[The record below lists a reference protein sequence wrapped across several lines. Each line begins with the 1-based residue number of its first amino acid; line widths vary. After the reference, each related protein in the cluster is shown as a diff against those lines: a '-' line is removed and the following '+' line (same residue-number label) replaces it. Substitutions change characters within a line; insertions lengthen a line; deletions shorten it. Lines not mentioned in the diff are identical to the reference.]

1 MFVFFARC
9 TLVPG
14 ITHGASLH
22 PFSLS
27 FFVRFQHAPRFV
39 QFFVAYYY
47 VFFPA
52 QFQPV
57 IFWWLRNF
65 FEGPHGIATGLAPPQ
80 PSSHR
85 YNKIYHRSGPE
96 KKKKNT
102 DKKNKL
108 RFIPRGGRSL
118 ASHAQRL
125 CVFFLY
131 LDSLVNGEA
140 NLCDTDGASQ
150 DFSEM
155 RKKGT
160 PPLPPPLLTSP
171 LMPTD
176 VLLSPRSP
184 RGLQRFF
191 DFFYP
196 TFTFV
201 LLPLMSAAISLA
213 DACARA

>member
-160 PPLPPPLLTSP
+160 PPPPAPPHLTLNAHGRSALPSFSKRVATLF
-171 LMPTD
+171 
-176 VLLSPRSP
+176 R
-184 RGLQRFF
+184 
-191 DFFYP
+191 FFYP